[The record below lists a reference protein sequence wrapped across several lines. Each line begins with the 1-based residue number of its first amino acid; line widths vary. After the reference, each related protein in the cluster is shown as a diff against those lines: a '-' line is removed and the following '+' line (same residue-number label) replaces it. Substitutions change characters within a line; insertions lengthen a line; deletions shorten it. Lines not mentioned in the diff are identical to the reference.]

1 MLFWNCADLKMNNLQ
16 ILILI
21 FRIIFTSWCSMQSQY
36 CSVKAQPSAPG
47 TGFMRHVHISPHCIY
62 RLPWWPASQ
71 GRALSATWRQ
81 GSKMLT
87 LCHWSGSWL
96 YRSMLQETGVWT
108 RPHLRP
114 HTPTVKVH
122 TASTVHVRQGLTLL
136 SGSVHTFNQLEG
148 GLLSISW
155 AYLLYT
161 SFCVILIILC
171 LCCVDPFII
180 FVLFATYLHSTLE
193 TCHNL

>member
-1 MLFWNCADLKMNNLQ
+1 M
-16 ILILI
+16 LILV
-21 FRIIFTSWCSMQSQY
+21 FRIIFTWCSMQSQY
-36 CSVKAQPSAPG
+36 FSVKAQPSAPG
-47 TGFMRHVHISPHCIY
+47 TGFMTHVHISPHCIY

-87 LCHWSGSWL
+87 LCHWSGSWS
-96 YRSMLQETGVWT
+96 YRSMLRETGVWT
-108 RPHLRP
+108 RPRLRP

-122 TASTVHVRQGLTLL
+122 TASTVHIRQGLTLL
-136 SGSVHTFNQLEG
+136 SAQEDWYTHSTNLREVSYLFHEHT
-148 GLLSISW
+148 
-155 AYLLYT
+155 YT

-171 LCCVDPFII
+171 LCCVDPFIV